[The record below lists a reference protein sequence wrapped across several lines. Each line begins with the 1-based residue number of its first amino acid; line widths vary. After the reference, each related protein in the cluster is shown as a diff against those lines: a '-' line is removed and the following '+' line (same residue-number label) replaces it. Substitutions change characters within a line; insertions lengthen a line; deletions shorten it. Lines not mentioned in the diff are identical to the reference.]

1 MPSDQNTEFSE
12 LIANES
18 LPVVLHWAPGLY
30 LAHVA
35 AAAAGG
41 EAGGRAGL
49 EAEVVQLPRG
59 HGHAAT
65 RLGAVA
71 CTGTRLISTLFHRIG
86 HIML

>member
-1 MPSDQNTEFSE
+1 M
-12 LIANES
+12 

-35 AAAAGG
+35 AAAGGG

-59 HGHAAT
+59 HRHAAT
-65 RLGAVA
+65 CLGAVA